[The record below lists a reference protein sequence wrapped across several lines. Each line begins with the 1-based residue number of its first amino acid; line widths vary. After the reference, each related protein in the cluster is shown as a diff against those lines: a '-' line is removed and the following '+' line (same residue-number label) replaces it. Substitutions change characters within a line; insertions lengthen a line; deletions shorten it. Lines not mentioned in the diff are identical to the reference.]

1 MIVDSDSSETECWI
15 IASRPYPEK
24 SADERFYLIR
34 EEAVEA
40 WRGIDKKIRG
50 SFHIYRAVL
59 VVDKQPEG
67 TTSHDKTRAN
77 REAGRVP
84 R

>member
-24 SADERFYLIR
+24 AAGERFYLTR
-34 EEAVEA
+34 EEAVEV
-40 WRGIDKKIRG
+40 WHGIDKKIRG

-59 VVDKQPEG
+59 VVDKRPTVTAKGKETPG
-67 TTSHDKTRAN
+67 N
-77 REAGRVP
+77 E
-84 R
+84 

>member
-24 SADERFYLIR
+24 AAGERFYLTR
-34 EEAVEA
+34 EEAVEV
-40 WRGIDKKIRG
+40 WHGIDKEIRG

-59 VVDKQPEG
+59 VVNKRPAG
-67 TTSHDKTRAN
+67 TTNDRGLRT
-77 REAGRVP
+77 ED
-84 R
+84 